1 MSRPRTPPAQI
12 TEAIRRAGGNVSAAA
27 ALLCLE
33 PSTVRRRLCE
43 APHLW
48 PAEVSRERPR
58 ATTARAPRVPAPP
71 TFDAA
76 AMLRAIREAGG
87 SVAAAARALGISRQ
101 GLHDRLSRHRLW
113 PEGVP
118 RERRAS
124 AWQSESV

>member
-12 TEAIRRAGGNVSAAA
+12 TEALRRAGGNVSAAA

-48 PAEVSRERPR
+48 PAGVSRGRPR
-58 ATTARAPRVPAPP
+58 PEKALHPRPDRRP
-71 TFDAA
+71 TFDVE
-76 AMLRAIREAGG
+76 AMLRAIREANG
-87 SVAAAARALGISRQ
+87 SVVTAARALGLSRQ
-101 GLHDRLSRHRLW
+101 GLHERISRHHLW

-118 RERRAS
+118 RERRHTS
-124 AWQSESV
+124 DHF

>member
-12 TEAIRRAGGNVSAAA
+12 TEALRRADGDVSAAA

-48 PAEVSRERPR
+48 PAGVARGRPR
-58 ATTARAPRVPAPP
+58 PEKALPPRPARRP
-71 TFDAA
+71 TFDVEATR
-76 AMLRAIREAGG
+76 RAIREAGG
-87 SVAAAARALGISRQ
+87 SVAAAARTLGLSRQ
-101 GLHDRLSRHRLW
+101 GLHERINRHHLW

-118 RERRAS
+118 RERRHTS
-124 AWQSESV
+124 DHF

>member
-48 PAEVSRERPR
+48 PAGVARGRPR
-58 ATTARAPRVPAPP
+58 PEKAIPPRPTRRP
-71 TFDAA
+71 TFDVE
-76 AMLRAIREAGG
+76 AMLRAIREADG
-87 SVAAAARALGISRQ
+87 SVVAAARALGLSRQ
-101 GLHDRLSRHRLW
+101 GLHERINRHHLW

-118 RERRAS
+118 RERRHTS
-124 AWQSESV
+124 DHF